1 MKSGL
6 FNITLDMIW
15 TATLKYDL
23 LNNCKT
29 LTVILATSIA
39 RKLDLGQ
46 PIDGY
51 LDDLYFMCNV
61 TFALEEASVVLVDA
75 DFDYLNSVYN
85 KIRNIHNR
93 YKGLIIPAHHD
104 AH

>member
-1 MKSGL
+1 MV
-6 FNITLDMIW
+6 W
-15 TATLKYDL
+15 TSSSIYEL

-29 LTVILATSIA
+29 LTVRLATSIS

-61 TFALEEASVVLVDA
+61 TFAIEEGSSDMLDA
-75 DFDYLNSVYN
+75 DLDYLYSVYT
-85 KIRNIHNR
+85 KILNLHNR
-93 YKGLIIPAHHD
+93 YKGFNIPAHHD
-104 AH
+104 AHP